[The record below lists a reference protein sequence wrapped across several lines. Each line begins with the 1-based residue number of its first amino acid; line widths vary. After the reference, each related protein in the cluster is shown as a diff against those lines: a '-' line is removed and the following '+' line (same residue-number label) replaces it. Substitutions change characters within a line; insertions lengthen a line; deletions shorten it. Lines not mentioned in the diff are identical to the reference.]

1 MADDRKQPGRIRG
14 DTPTNE
20 DELRRELRRDP
31 EFEMPD
37 PEQVDRDIDQ
47 ARRGM
52 RRTRRARKPPRTSKS

>member
-1 MADDRKQPGRIRG
+1 MADDRKQPGRNPG
-14 DTPTNE
+14 DSPTNE

-47 ARRGM
+47 AEKRYKKDEKGKN
-52 RRTRRARKPPRTSKS
+52 AP